1 MTTLPTTAL
10 PAQVPQVT
18 AALNVALIPAGLRV
32 TFNTSAHDC
41 QQAAPIINA
50 LPLPKGLNRFASCQ
64 GTEAKRYL
72 GVVEQSGG
80 RFLPNKPARTCYH
93 SG

>member
-1 MTTLPTTAL
+1 MTTLPTTVL

-18 AALNVALIPAGLRV
+18 AEPNVAIIPAGLRV
-32 TFNTSAHDC
+32 SFNTSADDC
-41 QQAAPIINA
+41 QQAAPIVNA

-64 GTEAKRYL
+64 GTEAKRHL
-72 GVVEQSGG
+72 GVAEQSAG